1 MTDVMSVP
9 AFDDSFDLSALDSY
23 DDAKLDDLPF
33 GVICLDDA
41 GTIVKYNLAEARLA
55 RLDRSR
61 VLGKNFFTQIA
72 PCTKTP
78 EFEGRF
84 RKFIASRE
92 PRISFPYVFDF
103 KFGAQQVQVEIVR
116 VATSRIRRFFICINR
131 LQFGPARA
139 AFAPVQAPRQSEL
152 APDELSLG
160 VKRDE
165 AEQRVV
171 ILPEAA
177 LRALRLTWD
186 KIAPEGWSLFAAEWG
201 FRWGR
206 LAVIDL
212 ETELLEQQ
220 GRTLSELPLEEALA
234 LIRAH
239 VEHEGWGRLAI
250 DVTSSAATSRGAAII
265 RIERS
270 ALAEASGASD
280 SPRCQLIAGFVRAL
294 LAHVSRRQLVVRE
307 VRCAAQ
313 GAPHCELLAVAQSR
327 RASLDAAI
335 TGATDASA
343 ALSSLEPTSDSSPRA
358 GDVLGRLF

>member
-1 MTDVMSVP
+1 MVSVP
-9 AFDDSFDLSALDSY
+9 AFDESFDLSALDTY

-33 GVICLDDA
+33 GVICLDDG

-61 VLGKNFFTQIA
+61 VLGKNFFRQIA
-72 PCTKTP
+72 PCTATP
-78 EFEGRF
+78 DFEGRF
-84 RKFIASRE
+84 RQFIASRE

-131 LQFGPARA
+131 LKFGPARPA
-139 AFAPVQAPRQSEL
+139 YEPVQAPRQSEL
-152 APDELSLG
+152 APDEHALG

-186 KIAPEGWSLFAAEWG
+186 KIAPDGWSLFAAEWG

-212 ETELLEQQ
+212 ETELMEKQD
-220 GRTLSELPLEEALA
+220 RMLSDLPLEEALA
-234 LIRAH
+234 VIRAH
-239 VEHEGWGRLAI
+239 VETEGWGRLAI
-250 DVTSSAATSRGAAII
+250 DVTSSAATTRGAAII
-265 RIERS
+265 SIERS

-280 SPRCQLIAGFVRAL
+280 TPRCQLIAGFIRAM
-294 LAHVSRRQLVVRE
+294 LAHVSRRQIAVRE

-313 GAPHCELLAVAQSR
+313 GAPRCELLAVAQSR
-327 RASLDAAI
+327 RANLDAAI
-335 TGATDASA
+335 SGATDVSA
-343 ALSSLEPTSDSSPRA
+343 ALARLETTGGASPRA
-358 GDVLGRLF
+358 GDVLGKLF